1 MCVDQQNQYVGMA
14 TLQCQP
20 HMTLYS
26 GEYAENRTSLP
37 QEISW
42 SGGND
47 RVKTETIQSDIS
59 VSVSHI
65 TV

>member
-26 GEYAENRTSLP
+26 NNRTSLP